1 MNNNPDYTGTTST
14 QNSTGINPDDR
25 EQLLL
30 DELRVEVAR
39 LADAVERQNEL
50 LDETGS
56 EVNLE

>member
-1 MNNNPDYTGTTST
+1 MSKNANPTDANGDR
-14 QNSTGINPDDR
+14 NSFGINPDDR

-30 DELRVEVAR
+30 DNLRVEVAR

-56 EVNLE
+56 EVSLE